1 MSDKIN
7 MLEYERKYYDMGYE
21 LIAGVDEAGRGP
33 LAGPV
38 FAAAVVFAKDTYI
51 PEINDSKKLTEKK
64 REELYEV
71 ITQKALY
78 YNIVSVSEQEI
89 DRINI
94 LTATLKC
101 FNLAVSG
108 LGKLP
113 DIALI
118 DGNRCGEMP
127 TQFETIVKGDAKSMS
142 IAAASILAKVAR
154 DRYVTE
160 LDAKYPEYNFKKH
173 KGYGTK
179 EHLEAIAKHGPCPI
193 HRMTFK
199 GVREH
204 VK

>member
-1 MSDKIN
+1 MADKIN
-7 MLEYERKYYDMGYE
+7 MLEYEYKYYDKGYE

-38 FAAAVVFAKDTYI
+38 FAAAVVFDKDTVI

-64 REELYEV
+64 REELFDV
-71 ITQKALY
+71 IIEKALY

-94 LTATLKC
+94 LNAALKC

-108 LGKLP
+108 LDKLP

-127 TQFETIVKGDAKSMS
+127 VECETIVKGDAKSMS

-154 DRYVTE
+154 DRYITE
-160 LDAKYPEYNFKKH
+160 LDSKYPEYNFKKH

-179 EHLEAIAKHGPCPI
+179 EHLEAIAKYGPCSI

-204 VK
+204 VR

>member
-1 MSDKIN
+1 MPDTIN
-7 MLEYERKYYDMGYE
+7 MLEYENKYYDQGYK
-21 LIAGVDEAGRGP
+21 LVAGVDEAGRGP

-38 FAAAVVFAKDTYI
+38 FAAAVVFEKGTYI

-64 REELYEV
+64 REELFDV
-71 ITQKALY
+71 IKEKALY
-78 YNIVSVSEQEI
+78 YNIVSVDENEI
-89 DRINI
+89 DKINI
-94 LTATLKC
+94 LAATLRC

-127 TQFETIVKGDAKSMS
+127 TEFETVVKGDARSMS

-154 DRYVTE
+154 DRYITE
-160 LDAKYPEYNFKKH
+160 LDAKYPEYKFSKH

-179 EHLEAIAKHGPCPI
+179 EHLEAIAKYGPCPI
-193 HRMTFK
+193 HRKTFK
-199 GVREH
+199 GVREY